1 MVICRYDAATLE
13 DEAATVNEAV
23 CKGCG
28 LCAAACI
35 GGAVLLELYDNE
47 QIIANIGGHYGE

>member
-1 MVICRYDAATLE
+1 MVICRYDAVTLE
-13 DEAATVNEAV
+13 DEAATVNEAA

-28 LCAAACI
+28 LCAAACM

-47 QIIANIGGHYGE
+47 QIIADIEGALR